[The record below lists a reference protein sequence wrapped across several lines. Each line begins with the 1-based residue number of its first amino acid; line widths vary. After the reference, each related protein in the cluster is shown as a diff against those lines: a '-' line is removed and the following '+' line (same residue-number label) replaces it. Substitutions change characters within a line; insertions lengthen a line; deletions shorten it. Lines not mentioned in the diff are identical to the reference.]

1 MELPPLYALGFA
13 VGTTLVLLAVFRL
26 GRRVL
31 APETSVGR
39 SFADSN
45 AARHLLDVGQVL
57 GVFMVAAAVVKNCV
71 RGEDL
76 GSDLV
81 SAAAFGALGLVLVA
95 VMGRLGTQ
103 LLLQSRLP
111 SEIARGNT
119 AAGLAAG
126 SHYVAT
132 GIVAAHAIA
141 GSKLRDV
148 GLSLVF
154 FVLAMAALWA
164 FVTLFRALTTYD
176 DAEQIH
182 GENLAASLSYA
193 GLSIGVAIIVGCALD
208 GDFVSWEVSLK
219 GFGMILLLA
228 LALYPV
234 RQLFVQSL
242 LLGAPLALRG
252 GRLDTG
258 IGTERNEGI
267 GALEAVSYVATAL
280 SVSRLL

>member
-1 MELPPLYALGFA
+1 MELPPLYALCFA

-26 GRRVL
+26 GRRIA
-31 APETSVGR
+31 APNASVGK
-39 SFADSN
+39 SFSESN
-45 AARHLLDVGQVL
+45 SARHLLDVGQVL
-57 GVFMVAAAVVKNCV
+57 GVFLVAAAVVKNCV

-76 GSDLV
+76 GADLL
-81 SAAAFGALGLVLVA
+81 SAASFGVLGLALVA
-95 VMGRLGTQ
+95 IMGRLGTM
-103 LLLQSRLP
+103 LLLRSRLP
-111 SEIARGNT
+111 AEIARGNV
-119 AAGLAAG
+119 AAGVAAG

-148 GLSLVF
+148 GLSLF
-154 FVLAMAALWA
+154 FFALAMAALWA

-176 DAEQIH
+176 DAEQIQ
-182 GENLAASLSYA
+182 GENLAAAISYA
-193 GLSIGVAIIVGCALD
+193 GLSIAVAIIVGCALD
-208 GDFVSWEVSLK
+208 GDFVSWEISLK
-219 GFGMILLLA
+219 GFGAILLLA

-242 LLGAPLALRG
+242 LLGAPLVLRG

-258 IGTERNEGI
+258 IGTDRNEGI

-280 SVSRLL
+280 SVARLL